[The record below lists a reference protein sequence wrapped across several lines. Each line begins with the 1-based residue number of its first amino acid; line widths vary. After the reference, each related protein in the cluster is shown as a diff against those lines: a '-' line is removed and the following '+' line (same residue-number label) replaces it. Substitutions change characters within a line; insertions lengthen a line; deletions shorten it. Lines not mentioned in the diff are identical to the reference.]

1 MKFFT
6 IWTTCGP
13 MNIDQ
18 LRSRGTWV
26 RECFGL
32 SSLILFEK
40 FSLYRIKQL
49 DCCFSLLL
57 AIVYSIHLQTIVY
70 ERMNYQTNCNIMR
83 LVLQRQ
89 PIIFSCYAE
98 RVKLIESS
106 SVFIMQNR
114 QLVAGVF
121 LLPQGNYFKRKSIS
135 FSVSLVSNTVR

>member
-1 MKFFT
+1 
-6 IWTTCGP
+6 
-13 MNIDQ
+13 MNIEQ

-32 SSLILFEK
+32 SSFILFGK

-106 SVFIMQNR
+106 SVFIMQMP
-114 QLVAGVF
+114 GCSF
-121 LLPQGNYFKRKSIS
+121 CHKESYFKRKSIS
-135 FSVSLVSNTVR
+135 FSVSLLSNTVR